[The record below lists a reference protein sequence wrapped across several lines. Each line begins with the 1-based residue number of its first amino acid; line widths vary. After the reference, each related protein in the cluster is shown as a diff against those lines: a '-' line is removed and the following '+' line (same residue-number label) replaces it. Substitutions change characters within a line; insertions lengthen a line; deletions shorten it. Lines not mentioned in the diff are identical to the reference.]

1 MKLKGILVGA
11 LLWTGAISALHF
23 RLNVDWTTLANEYL
37 SEGLRKL
44 NVAYIPVT

>member
-1 MKLKGILVGA
+1 MKLRNILIGA
-11 LLWTGAISALHF
+11 FLWTASISLLHV
-23 RLNVDWTTLANEYL
+23 RLNVDWTTLANDYL